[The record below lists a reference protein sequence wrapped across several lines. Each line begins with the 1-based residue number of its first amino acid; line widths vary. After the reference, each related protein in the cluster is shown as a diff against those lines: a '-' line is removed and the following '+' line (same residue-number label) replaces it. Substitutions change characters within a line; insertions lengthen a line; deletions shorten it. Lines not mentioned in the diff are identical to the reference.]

1 MEHPCSHPTPNGRCP
16 LIAVGTSGWD
26 VGEHVDSRA
35 QISHRS
41 GPHQLERRLVHL
53 GDVALGGWHMVG
65 VAGGLRLPGSNKPA
79 PGGDDQRRARHGGS
93 GTILGSK
100 RDGP

>member
-1 MEHPCSHPTPNGRCP
+1 
-16 LIAVGTSGWD
+16 
-26 VGEHVDSRA
+26 
-35 QISHRS
+35 
-41 GPHQLERRLVHL
+41 
-53 GDVALGGWHMVG
+53 MVG